1 MADGGKRGRFWNNG
15 SVLTGF
21 VFDEQ
26 QSEQV
31 EDWSAAIERLDG
43 GQLLWLAL
51 HDPTEEEL
59 AALGETLDLGE
70 ALAQR
75 LGEHP
80 RGASVA
86 DEGERMYVTLY
97 VVNSGGDAPE
107 LVPIECVLGVNWI
120 VTAYRERADVLE
132 EFFERVQ
139 GGGEV
144 GALDAPSF
152 VATILDWIV
161 SSYLR
166 ALDDVERELE
176 DLDARVMTNTPK
188 MATDDLNR
196 LVEIRR
202 TIGTLRRALAPHREV
217 VVSLSHPELDRLST
231 ERSAQRFAALERRV
245 DRALDAARE
254 AKESTFGSFD
264 LLVTRIGQRTND
276 IMKLLTLATVIL
288 LPATVLG
295 GIMGMNFQVGLF
307 DLAWVFWVV
316 IATMLAIAV
325 VVLSFARVRNWI

>member
-1 MADGGKRGRFWNNG
+1 MTSPLDALEKLLDHVGPLTIGGDDPVHTENTLDWNELRRIPNAVYDVQRHVHALAFIG
-15 SVLTGF
+15 HGGASRVLA
-21 VFDEQ
+21 Q
-26 QSEQV
+26 
-31 EDWSAAIERLDG
+31 
-43 GQLLWLAL
+43 AL
-51 HDPTEEEL
+51 R
-59 AALGETLDLGE
+59 ETLDLGE
-70 ALAQR
+70 GLAHR

-80 RGASVA
+80 RSASVA

-139 GGGEV
+139 GGGQV

-152 VATILDWIV
+152 VATILHWIV

-188 MATDDLNR
+188 MATEDLNR
-196 LVEIRR
+196 LVDIRR

-217 VVSLSHPELDRLST
+217 VVSLSHPELDQLSS
-231 ERSAQRFAALERRV
+231 EQSAQRFADLERRV
-245 DRALDAARE
+245 IQALDAARE

-276 IMKLLTLATVIL
+276 IMKLLTLVTVIL

-307 DLAWVFWVV
+307 DLAWYFG
-316 IATMLAIAV
+316 L
-325 VVLSFARVRNWI
+325 

>member
-1 MADGGKRGRFWNNG
+1 MRLWNNRP
-15 SVLTGF
+15 VLTGF

-31 EDWSAAIERLDG
+31 EDWRAAIERLDR

-51 HDPTEEEL
+51 HDPTEQEV
-59 AALGETLDLGE
+59 AALRKTLDLGE
-70 ALAQR
+70 ALAHR
-75 LGEHP
+75 LEEHP
-80 RGASVA
+80 RSASVA

-139 GGGEV
+139 GGGQV

-188 MATDDLNR
+188 MATEDLNR

-217 VVSLSHPELDRLST
+217 VVSLSHPELDHLSS
-231 ERSAQRFAALERRV
+231 EQSAQRFADLERRV
-245 DRALDAARE
+245 IQALDAARE

-276 IMKLLTLATVIL
+276 IMKLLTLVTVIL

>member
-1 MADGGKRGRFWNNG
+1 MRLWNNRP
-15 SVLTGF
+15 VLTGF

-31 EDWSAAIERLDG
+31 EDWRAAIERLDR

-51 HDPTEEEL
+51 HDPTEQEV
-59 AALGETLDLGE
+59 AALRKTLDLGE
-70 ALAQR
+70 ALAHR
-75 LGEHP
+75 LEEHP
-80 RGASVA
+80 RSASVA

-139 GGGEV
+139 GGGQV

-188 MATDDLNR
+188 MATEDLNR

-217 VVSLSHPELDRLST
+217 VVSLSHPELDQLSS
-231 ERSAQRFAALERRV
+231 EQSGQRFADLERRV
-245 DRALDAARE
+245 IQALDAARE

-276 IMKLLTLATVIL
+276 IMKLLTLVTVIL